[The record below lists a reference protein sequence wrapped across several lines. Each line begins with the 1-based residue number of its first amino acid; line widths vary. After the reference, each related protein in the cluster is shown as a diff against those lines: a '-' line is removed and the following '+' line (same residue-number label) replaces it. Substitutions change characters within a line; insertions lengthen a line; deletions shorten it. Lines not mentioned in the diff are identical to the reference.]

1 MASAEILAAI
11 TSAWQ
16 LQDEQNRPG
25 VFNMEMDLKRFK
37 QEFIR
42 LIRIYPL
49 IAIGLLFVAYLLGGF
64 SEQSNPLVP
73 RTIVLAMLYGLIV
86 VVPLI
91 AILIFVGFSIS
102 EDRSRNRNLK
112 DLENLPEEDPFNL
125 AHEEMS
131 GYKIVSLTGEIPT
144 FTGVTGDT
152 YKNDANA
159 ICKEFPDHVPPVVGC
174 ECGFYAFKNHRDAKF
189 ELSIYPGV
197 FLIDVDLFGIGF
209 SHKYGYRA
217 ESQRVNSLE
226 FPKRCMRCKVLP
238 ARVFVRSYKIGYGNN
253 IWWSWSVRCSLCVKG
268 VKPEDR
274 LTIEQMSKQLE
285 VVIN

>member
-1 MASAEILAAI
+1 VI
-11 TSAWQ
+11 TSRWQ
-16 LQDEQNRPG
+16 LQDEQNRAG
-25 VFNMEMDLKRFK
+25 VFNIDMDLKRFK
-37 QEFIR
+37 QGFIR

-49 IAIGLLFVAYLLGGF
+49 IAIALLFVAYLLGGF

-112 DLENLPEEDPFNL
+112 DLENLPEQDPFNL
-125 AHEEMS
+125 DHEEMS
-131 GYKIVSLTGEIPT
+131 GYKIVSLTGEVPT

-174 ECGFYAFKNHRDAKF
+174 ECGFYAFKNRRDAQF

-238 ARVFVRSYKIGYGNN
+238 ARVFIKSYKIGYGSNV
-253 IWWSWSVRCSLCVKG
+253 WWSWSVRCSLCVKG
-268 VKPEDR
+268 VKPEHR
-274 LTIEQMSKQLE
+274 LTIEQMSKQLR